1 MLQSPKRWHPDTCAH
16 IYRATHTD
24 TEKPVAV
31 GQLNLHAVWGPV
43 QTKQR
48 QTKDSKGT
56 KRKSQARYDF
66 LRALSAQTGFQ
77 SLTFDYLHKCMLHS
91 WNRNVNIIGR
101 YHFFNPS
108 SIKPV
113 YPCVVQ
119 PWNSRGHR
127 LIGPWILQAITSL
140 PHGTRS
146 CSQWDCLLDI

>member
-48 QTKDSKGT
+48 QTKDSKDT
-56 KRKSQARYDF
+56 ERKSQARYDF

-77 SLTFDYLHKCMLHS
+77 SLTFDYLHKLMLRS

-101 YHFFNPS
+101 YQFFNPS
-108 SIKPV
+108 TIKPV
-113 YPCVVQ
+113 YACVVQ
-119 PWNSRGHR
+119 PWNCKQLHHYRMAQDPAANRIACSTFK
-127 LIGPWILQAITSL
+127 QS
-140 PHGTRS
+140 GTLFAVS
-146 CSQWDCLLDI
+146 